1 MYCVGYRKL
10 YYADQGG
17 NGLPSKIG
25 GMSLSGSNPFVVL
38 QRRVEKPEYI
48 TMDRNTETLYW
59 TDSGRQ
65 WVRIPID
72 TCSAFICLNTKIFYG
87 YFLIV
92 ECEKK
97 CQSFTLFFLSCSQ
110 FCGFIKICGY
120 QFWGIFEKH
129 TVNSWTVV
137 ALPIKSVVVFPS

>member
-1 MYCVGYRKL
+1 MSSYVKKHSLMVFFFYRKL

-48 TMDRNTETLYW
+48 TLDRNTETLYW

-65 WVRIPID
+65 WVSI
-72 TCSAFICLNTKIFYG
+72 LNLGKP
-87 YFLIV
+87 
-92 ECEKK
+92 
-97 CQSFTLFFLSCSQ
+97 SQ
-110 FCGFIKICGY
+110 VGVMEI
-120 QFWGIFEKH
+120 
-129 TVNSWTVV
+129 
-137 ALPIKSVVVFPS
+137 

>member
-87 YFLIV
+87 YFLID
-92 ECEKK
+92 EYEKNAK
-97 CQSFTLFFLSCSQ
+97 VLNCSSHPVHNSVLSLK
-110 FCGFIKICGY
+110 FVGIN
-120 QFWGIFEKH
+120 FWGFLKNTQLIHGQK
-129 TVNSWTVV
+129 
-137 ALPIKSVVVFPS
+137 